1 MLFFVKMLNNLF
13 SNKSVKAKEKVA
25 ELVLLLQSNT
35 IKKEELIEFANQ
47 ANAVNKA
54 SCIEAIEKVTHENSA
69 FCDELIWAFVTDSL
83 LDKEPRIKWESARVI
98 ANSAKECVHIS
109 DTTLKNLFT
118 NIRHE
123 GKVVRWAT
131 AMALCSIAL
140 QSKNKSDFLKTE
152 LIRLPEMETEE
163 SIRKK
168 YTNTLKKI
176 K

>member
-1 MLFFVKMLNNLF
+1 MLNNLF
-13 SNKSVKAKEKVA
+13 SNKNVKAKEKVVQ
-25 ELVLLLQSNT
+25 LVRLLQSNT

-47 ANAVNKA
+47 TNAVNKA

-131 AMALCSIAL
+131 AMAICSIAL
-140 QSKNKSDFLKTE
+140 QSKSESGFWKTE
-152 LIRLPEMETEE
+152 LKRLTELEMEN
-163 SIRKK
+163 SIRKI
-168 YTNTLKKI
+168 YTNTLNKI
-176 K
+176 T